1 MSEKTQ
7 SIMLGSAVVAVLSTS
22 YLGLINCLCCAGVII
37 GAMVAVWHYTNTNEL
52 TIPTG
57 EGAVMGLIAAVVG
70 TVVAFVLNMI
80 LTSMGLG
87 LEAAIQEF
95 VLDRFGD
102 QMSPEQ
108 LADMEEQFEA
118 SSSLGARLVNG
129 VIGLA
134 VSSVFGAIGGALGA
148 SLFKKGTDEQGEA
161 EATAE

>member
-1 MSEKTQ
+1 
-7 SIMLGSAVVAVLSTS
+7 MLGSAVVAVLSTS

>member
-1 MSEKTQ
+1 
-7 SIMLGSAVVAVLSTS
+7 MLGSAVVAVLSTS

-70 TVVAFVLNMI
+70 TVIAFVLNMI